1 MRFLLGWAV
10 KLSIVALIYV
20 GVTGGFGDIKVP
32 DTVLGY
38 KVPESVKSRVESAS
52 KIREMGVDTSA
63 TFKKI
68 GDSISR

>member
-1 MRFLLGWAV
+1 MRFLLGWTI
-10 KLSIVALIYV
+10 KLSVGALIFV

-38 KVPESVKSRVESAS
+38 KVPETVKSRVESAG

>member
-1 MRFLLGWAV
+1 MRTLLGWTI
-10 KLSIVALIYV
+10 KLSIAALIYV
-20 GVTGGFGDIKVP
+20 GVVNGFDVKVP

-38 KVPESVKSRVESAS
+38 KVPDSVKSAG

>member
-1 MRFLLGWAV
+1 MRTLLGWTI
-10 KLSIVALIYV
+10 KLSVAALIYV
-20 GVTGGFGDIKVP
+20 GVVNGFDVKVP

-38 KVPESVKSRVESAS
+38 KVPESVKSRVESTG

>member
-1 MRFLLGWAV
+1 MRMLLGWIA
-10 KLSIVALIYV
+10 KLSIAALAYARV
-20 GVTGGFGDIKVP
+20 VNGFDLKLP

-38 KVPESVKSRVESAS
+38 KVPDSVKSAG